1 MSKAY
6 RNSPISPKHKPYIAV
21 MWNSDIYVE
30 HCAEFGLAPSG
41 GIQGTVADALID
53 VFKFHGIKDAMK
65 WVDDFIFFRSP
76 TGSHLSSQFI
86 YNYDLD
92 TVSSISSPLSI
103 PWHPYWVK
111 GRDFAILVN
120 FVGLLWNCE
129 SHSVALPDAKRLK
142 TIQKIN
148 TFLELSTRQVTR
160 RDCASLLGT
169 L

>member
-1 MSKAY
+1 M
-6 RNSPISPKHKPYIAV
+6 
-21 MWNSDIYVE
+21 
-30 HCAEFGLAPSG
+30 FGLAPSG

-76 TGSHLSSQFI
+76 TGSHLSSSFV

-92 TVSSISSPLSI
+92 TVLSISSPLGV

-111 GRDFAILVN
+111 GSDFAILVN
-120 FVGLLWNCE
+120 FVGQLWNCE
-129 SHSVALPDAKRLK
+129 SHSVALPDTKRLK

-148 TFLELSTRQVTR
+148 TFLELSTHRVTC

-169 L
+169 LQHICFVYKDSRHSLTPLCAF